1 MSFEYAENAYEM
13 YNTYA
18 GKVGFS
24 IRKSDTKRRVDKTMS
39 SKLVVCSKQGH
50 GDVGSL

>member
-1 MSFEYAENAYEM
+1 MSFESEEEAYDM

-24 IRKSDTKRRVDKTMS
+24 IRKSDTNVEEM
-39 SKLVVCSKQGH
+39 VVFISN
-50 GDVGSL
+50 